1 MQVVVMGVSGCGK
14 STIGKTLA
22 TALAANFIDG
32 DDLHPASNIKK
43 MSDGIPL
50 NDDDRR
56 PWLIDVGKALSANSN
71 SVIACSALK
80 RSYRDLIREYAPD
93 AKFLHLVGSK
103 EILRARMNSRDG
115 HFMKPEMLE
124 SQLATLENLQSDEAG
139 GAYEISDS
147 PQEIIRKFIS
157 DFSK

>member
-147 PQEIIRKFIS
+147 PQEIIRKFTS

>member
-1 MQVVVMGVSGCGK
+1 MTHSSVTAGNVS
-14 STIGKTLA
+14 A